1 MGRLA
6 DFYLL
11 MYHKKAA
18 KRGDHISYMD
28 PVCMGD
34 EKKLPLKSII
44 NIVWKDCYS
53 PWGAY
58 ISWRIPAPLSSEDIF
73 YP

>member
-1 MGRLA
+1 MA

-11 MYHKKAA
+11 MYNKKEA

-58 ISWRIPAPLSSEDIF
+58 IS
-73 YP
+73 